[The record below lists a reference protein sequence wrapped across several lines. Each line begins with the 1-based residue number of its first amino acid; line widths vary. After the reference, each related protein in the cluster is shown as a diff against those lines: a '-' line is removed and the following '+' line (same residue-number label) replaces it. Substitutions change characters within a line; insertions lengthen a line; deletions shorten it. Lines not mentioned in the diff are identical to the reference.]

1 MIVTSNGK
9 RDKTRQ
15 NAIRIRYRTWTN
27 LDRHLRR
34 SDRILASSLVLA
46 GGACARA
53 RPNGQRTS
61 SIVAPVRRGRPRGAR
76 LAYRSPT
83 LQCAL
88 TAYNATVDDRA
99 TASTSRA
106 SPNMASH
113 TYTPPARLCSPR
125 PPDAVLASVEDAR
138 KMPTRANRKARFSP
152 TRPNPHFRPCS
163 LSPSITLQTGDGAQ
177 YSVQFARLVATHSG
191 VTAPLMP
198 SCVTSPPCALHRA
211 NRLHAPST
219 GQTDCMRP
227 PQGNPIACALH
238 RAIRLHAPSTG
249 QTDCMRPPQGK
260 PIACALHRAIRLHA
274 PSTGQTDCMRPPQ
287 GNPIACAL
295 HRANRL
301 HAPSTGQTDCMR
313 LSTGQTP
320 IVHAMPCHAMHHAHR
335 AARAPAENAPRSL
348 KPFTGAHAAS
358 PAST

>member
-1 MIVTSNGK
+1 MAHLLCLAQRIPYSVFRISNYARSCSRPLSVSYSMIVTSNGK

-15 NAIRIRYRTWTN
+15 NANLIRYRTWTN

-61 SIVAPVRRGRPRGAR
+61 SVVAPVRRGRPRGAR

-163 LSPSITLQTGDGAQ
+163 LSPSITLQTGEGAQ

-198 SCVTSPPCALHRA
+198 SCVTSPP
-211 NRLHAPST
+211 
-219 GQTDCMRP
+219 
-227 PQGNPIACALH
+227 
-238 RAIRLHAPSTG
+238 
-249 QTDCMRPPQGK
+249 
-260 PIACALHRAIRLHA
+260 
-274 PSTGQTDCMRPPQ
+274 
-287 GNPIACAL
+287 CAL